1 MVIQVKREYPY
12 RAGYF
17 ALIGVLVAGAIAV
30 AGYVAAGE
38 TLEGP
43 YEAAVVRVVDGDT
56 IRVRA
61 RIWLGTDVELLVRI
75 DGIDTPEIRGKC
87 PREKELAARARAL
100 TESLV
105 AGGAVRLHDVRYGKY
120 AGRVVARVVV
130 DGADIANLL
139 LAAGLAHPYDGGA
152 RAGWC

>member
-1 MVIQVKREYPY
+1 MQGKRESL
-12 RAGYF
+12 RRIVFFTFAGIL
-17 ALIGVLVAGAIAV
+17 AAGLIAA
-30 AGYVAAGE
+30 AGYVTAGE

-43 YEAAVVRVVDGDT
+43 YEAAVVQVVDGDT
-56 IRVRA
+56 LRVRA

-87 PREKELAARARAL
+87 AREKELAARARAL

-130 DGADIANLL
+130 GGEDIADLL
-139 LAAGLAHPYDGGA
+139 LAAGLAHAYGGGA
-152 RAGWC
+152 REPWC

>member
-1 MVIQVKREYPY
+1 MQSKREHL
-12 RAGYF
+12 RHAGFIAF
-17 ALIGVLVAGAIAV
+17 AGIVAAGMIAA

-43 YEAAVVRVVDGDT
+43 YEAAVVQVLDGDT

-87 PREKELAARARAL
+87 AHEKALAARARAL

-120 AGRVVARVVV
+120 AGRVVARVVA
-130 DGADIANLL
+130 DGQDIADLL
-139 LAAGLAHPYDGGA
+139 LAAGLAHRYGGGA
-152 RAGWC
+152 REPWC

>member
-1 MVIQVKREYPY
+1 MQVKRESLRHTAYIAF
-12 RAGYF
+12 AGIL
-17 ALIGVLVAGAIAV
+17 AAGLIAA

-43 YEAAVVRVVDGDT
+43 YEAIVVRVVDGDT

-75 DGIDTPEIRGKC
+75 DGIDTPELRGKC
-87 PREKELAARARAL
+87 PREKALAARARAL

-105 AGGAVRLHDVRYGKY
+105 AGGAVRLRDVRYGKY
-120 AGRVVARVVV
+120 AGRVVARVMVE
-130 DGADIANLL
+130 GADIADLL
-139 LAAGLAHPYDGGA
+139 LAAGLAHVYAGGA
-152 RAGWC
+152 REPWC

>member
-1 MVIQVKREYPY
+1 LQ
-12 RAGYF
+12 RAGFF
-17 ALIGVLVAGAIAV
+17 AFVGILAAGSIAA

-43 YEAAVVRVVDGDT
+43 YEAAIVRVVDGDT
-56 IRVRA
+56 LRVRA

-87 PREKELAARARAL
+87 AREKELAARARAM

-120 AGRVVARVVV
+120 AGRIVARVVA
-130 DGADIANLL
+130 DGADIADLL
-139 LAAGLAHPYDGGA
+139 LAAGLAHPYDGGS

>member
-1 MVIQVKREYPY
+1 MQVKRECP
-12 RAGYF
+12 RRTGFVAFGG
-17 ALIGVLVAGAIAV
+17 ILVAGLIAA

-43 YEAAVVRVVDGDT
+43 YEAAIVRVVDGDT
-56 IRVRA
+56 LRVRA

-87 PREKELAARARAL
+87 AREKELAARARRL

-105 AGGAVRLHDVRYGKY
+105 AAGAVRLHDVRYGKY
-120 AGRVVARVVV
+120 AGRVVARVVA
-130 DGADIANLL
+130 DGEDIADLL

-152 RAGWC
+152 RAPWC